1 MEDNLDRE
9 CFSFSMK
16 IVEALTNIEDEKERE
31 KEAKNLFNIITKSLG
46 VLQEDGVFAFYV
58 YLKSEKEKT
67 IEKETINLLN
77 KVFDKNMNCTLEN
90 IKEITNDINT
100 LLFAKSLIE
109 KTLIYARYQAKSMSD

>member
-1 MEDNLDRE
+1 M
-9 CFSFSMK
+9 
-16 IVEALTNIEDEKERE
+16 RE
-31 KEAKNLFNIITKSLG
+31 KLAKNLFNIITKSLG
-46 VLQEDGVFAFYV
+46 VLQENGVFAFYV

-77 KVFDKNMNCTLEN
+77 KVFDKNMNCKLKDIREF
-90 IKEITNDINT
+90 TNNINT